1 MTSRDVQGEG
11 LLSRLTAEDGQLRRQ
26 QLEGFARHTPINAT
40 VSLVNSLIAVV
51 MIWDTVPKPML
62 LAWLGLIWLS
72 ALYRLQRWHHW
83 RSRAAARPEQQR
95 PKGVRRVTLHKAAAW
110 SALAG
115 VLWGASVTFDPYLG
129 PDQRLLVMILI
140 AAMAAGAATTL
151 GAIPLAAAAFIAA
164 SILPWAAYFAWL
176 GDGVHIALACFA
188 LIMTLAMLISTS
200 IVHGSFMDAV
210 RARRQNAA
218 LVGQIREERSDWLE
232 ISDTS
237 EAFALFDD
245 KDRLLLWNENYRR
258 ILSLPKDLLHRG
270 ADRRELL
277 QRGAAPVSVVRGE
290 ESVDDWIE
298 RQLKLGK
305 EDRSAQ
311 IEQLSNGRWLKSIA
325 RETGRGHT
333 AVVHVDITEL
343 KQRESELLATQ
354 EELRVQSQEVQRAYD
369 QLGQQHRRI
378 EETTIELRRARD
390 SAMEANRAKT
400 EFLANMSHELRTPLN
415 AVIGFSDLMAREAF
429 GPLGDARYGGYIR
442 HIHDSG
448 EHLLNL
454 INDLLDLSIIEA
466 GELKLIE
473 EPVDVA
479 AIVQLCTELLGNQAA
494 HAEVTL
500 AVTGNQADWPRLRA
514 DATKL
519 RQIVLNLLSN
529 AIKFTPAGG
538 SVSLNL
544 SGGGGQ
550 PFTITVADTGIGMR
564 PEDIPTVLEPF
575 RRLSSAHDAAYQ
587 GAGLGLPLTKALVEL
602 HGGDMTVTS
611 APGQGTRVVVTLP
624 AAVAVGQGSVTEKTE
639 APGSPDAPK
648 SADNGAA
655 TPSATASAG
664 GSGT

>member
-1 MTSRDVQGEG
+1 MASRDVQGQG

-62 LAWLGLIWLS
+62 LAWLGLIWLFS
-72 ALYRLQRWHHW
+72 LYRFHRWRGW
-83 RSRAAARPEQQR
+83 RTRMDSQGDHRAEQQGKR
-95 PKGVRRVTLHKAAAW
+95 RGQPKSKGVRRATLHKAAAW

-115 VLWGASVTFDPYLG
+115 LLWGASVTFDPYLEA
-129 PDQRLLVMILI
+129 DQRLLVMILI

-151 GAIPLAAAAFIAA
+151 GSIPLAAAAFIGA

-218 LVGQIREERSDWLE
+218 LVEQIREERSDWLE

-237 EAFALFDD
+237 EAFALFDG

-258 ILSLPKDLLHRG
+258 ILSLPKDQLHRG
-270 ADRRELL
+270 AGRRDLL
-277 QRGAAPVSVVRGE
+277 QHGAAPVSVVRGE
-290 ESVDDWIE
+290 ESLDDWVE
-298 RQLKLGK
+298 RQLRLGK

-354 EELRVQSQEVQRAYD
+354 GELRLQSQEVQRAYD

-378 EETTIELRRARD
+378 EETTNELRQARD

-429 GPLGDARYGGYIR
+429 GPLGDPRYDGYIK

-479 AIVQLCTELLGNQAA
+479 EIVRLCTQLLGGQAA
-494 HAEVTL
+494 QAEVALT
-500 AVTGNQADWPRLRA
+500 VKGNLADWPHLRA

-538 SVSLNL
+538 SVSLTL

-550 PFTITVADTGIGMR
+550 AFCITVADTGIGMR
-564 PEDIPTVLEPF
+564 QEDIPTVLEPF

-602 HGGDMTVTS
+602 HGGAMTLAS
-611 APGQGTRVVVTLP
+611 APGKGTRVVVTLP
-624 AAVAVGQGSVTEKTE
+624 AALAAGY
-639 APGSPDAPK
+639 
-648 SADNGAA
+648 SAADTAA
-655 TPSATASAG
+655 KAQSAGVG